1 MSSDANIVAASAWLQ
16 KAVIGDIATGVAKFY
31 K

>member
-16 KAVIGDIATGVAKFY
+16 KAAISDMPAGVAKFY